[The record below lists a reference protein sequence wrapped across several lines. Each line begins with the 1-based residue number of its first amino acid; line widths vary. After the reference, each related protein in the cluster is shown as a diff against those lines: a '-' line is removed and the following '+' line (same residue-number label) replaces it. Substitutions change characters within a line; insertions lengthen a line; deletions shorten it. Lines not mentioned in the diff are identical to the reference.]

1 MRRYKT
7 KKKKSFTRKTLLIIN
22 LIAAI
27 SLLIS
32 YSASFIDPSSIF
44 WPIAFLGLAYLPF
57 LLVNLGF
64 IIFWLFLDRKYILLP
79 FLSIV
84 AGWSLL
90 TKHFKI
96 PRSENQ
102 QTEEEVEKDD
112 STLRV
117 MSFNTHLFK
126 PIDEEETG
134 DFVDEAIKIIQDV
147 NPDIISFQEFYTQGK
162 SEKNT
167 LQKIKNAGEFTAH
180 YFDIAS
186 QNKADAYGQVIFSKY
201 PIIHAGTISE
211 HNYGIN
217 RISYA
222 DILRGEDTLRVYNV
236 HLRSFALQ
244 NTDKKF
250 FQRLAQSEIVDDRP
264 KNLLRRLRKAFNSRS
279 DQAAS
284 LRNHIQETEEYP
296 KIILGDFNDTPMSYA
311 VNRISKNMRNA
322 FQEKGRGWGVTH
334 FDLMPIFQIDYI
346 LTSKDIDIL
355 NYQVV
360 KKKLSDHYPIWSD
373 IKVKKSTAE

>member
-1 MRRYKT
+1 MFRYKRKKKRSFT
-7 KKKKSFTRKTLLIIN
+7 KKSLILIN

-32 YSASFIDPSSIF
+32 YSASFIDPSSFF
-44 WPIAFLGLAYLPF
+44 WPIAFFGLAYLP
-57 LLVNLGF
+57 LLLINLGF
-64 IIFWLFLDRKYILLP
+64 IILWFFLSRKYILLS

-84 AGWSLL
+84 VGWSLL

-96 PRSENQ
+96 SWPADKLSEE
-102 QTEEEVEKDD
+102 TVEKEEN
-112 STLRV
+112 SLRV
-117 MSFNTHLFK
+117 MSFNAHLFK
-126 PIDEEETG
+126 PIDEEDTVNFEN
-134 DFVDEAIKIIQDV
+134 EAIQIIKEV
-147 NPDIISFQEFYTQGK
+147 KPDIISFQEFYTQGK
-162 SEKNT
+162 TENNT
-167 LQKIKNAGEFTAH
+167 LQKIKNAGGFSAH

-211 HNYGIN
+211 YNYGIN
-217 RISYA
+217 RLSYA

-244 NTDKKF
+244 NADKKF
-250 FQRLAQSEIVDDRP
+250 FQRLAQSEIVEDKP
-264 KNLLRRLRKAFNSRS
+264 KNLLRKLKTAFNGRS
-279 DQAAS
+279 EQAAS
-284 LRNHIQETEEYP
+284 LRNHIKKNKHYP
-296 KIILGDFNDTPMSYA
+296 KIVLGDFNDTPMSYA
-311 VNRISKNMRNA
+311 VNKISKNMHNA

-346 LTSKDIDIL
+346 LTTKDIDIV
-355 NYQVV
+355 NYHVV

-373 IKVKKSTAE
+373 LSIKDSSTK